1 MKRSR
6 RTHMAWA
13 RAVYRWLIWLFLLG
27 IGIQFLL
34 AGLGTLGG
42 ESIEPHEEL
51 GRLLLAVSLILVV
64 LAAIGRLQRPIIPMT
79 VVLLILTGLE
89 MFWAGEDLDPRWLRS
104 FHVLGAFLIAGLSQ
118 NLAMK
123 VGFPL
128 SPRS

>member
-1 MKRSR
+1 
-6 RTHMAWA
+6 MAWA
-13 RAVYRWLIWLFLLG
+13 RPAYRWLIWLFLLG
-27 IGIQFLL
+27 LGIQFFL

-42 ESIEPHEEL
+42 ESIDAHRGL
-51 GRLLLAVSLILVV
+51 GSLLVLVSLVLVV

-89 MFWAGEDLDPRWLRS
+89 MLWAGEDLDPRWLRS

-123 VGFPL
+123 LGFPM
-128 SPRS
+128 SSRS